1 MSGGHTDG
9 GDAYG
14 GRSGT
19 DGTGSFGLGTDGG
32 YLMAL
37 GAPESGEAG

>member
-14 GRSGT
+14 GRSGM
-19 DGTGSFGLGTDGG
+19 DGTGSFGLGG